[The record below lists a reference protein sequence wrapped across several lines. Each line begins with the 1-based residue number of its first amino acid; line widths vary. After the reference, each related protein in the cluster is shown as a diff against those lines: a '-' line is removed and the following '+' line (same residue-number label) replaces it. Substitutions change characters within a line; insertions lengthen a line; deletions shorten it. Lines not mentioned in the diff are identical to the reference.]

1 EATMSTV
8 GPHSIVPFGE
18 VQGLT
23 AALAGAFAEGVDLGP
38 RGAQIR
44 ALGESLT
51 TMIEALRPKL
61 AGFGERLQIDEMEL
75 DLTQLSRMAEAAR
88 AYGIGEAG

>member
-1 EATMSTV
+1 MITV

-23 AALAGAFAEGVDLGP
+23 MALAGAFAEGVDLGP

-44 ALGESLT
+44 ALGESLA

-61 AGFGERLQIDEMEL
+61 AGLGERLQIDEMEL

-88 AYGIGEAG
+88 AYGISEADRG